1 MKNIIRWFIA
11 NTVAA
16 NLLMVFIIIAGF
28 FTLSRLRMEV
38 FPDITIPIINVSVV
52 YPGASPEDIEESICV
67 KVEEQ
72 VQGIN
77 GIKRITS
84 SSNEGYGSIN
94 IEVENSYDLDEV
106 KDEVKSQVDA
116 ITSFPEGSEKPT
128 VRSFEG
134 QPEVITIA
142 VHGNVDEISLRNI
155 AEKIRDEV
163 NDLPSITQTKLSKKP
178 REISI
183 EISENTLKKYA
194 LTFDYIANRIKSSSM
209 DVPGGAIESNNG
221 EILIRSKGQ
230 AYSGDDFG
238 AIPVLSLPDG
248 STLLLHD
255 IAQIKDGF
263 EDVEYD
269 VRFNS
274 EPARLIRIYRTG
286 EQNALEIADSVHDY
300 LKNKKPLM
308 PPGVS
313 LTAMKDES
321 VILRG
326 RIELLTENAYLG
338 LMLVVIIL
346 ALFLKPKLAG
356 WVSLGIP
363 ISFMGGF
370 WLLPVFDIS
379 INMISLFTFILVLG
393 IVVDDAIVVGENIHI
408 FRKRG
413 LNGPDAALEG
423 AYQVAKPVIFAV
435 LTTMVT
441 FSPMILVEGATGNI
455 WEIIPIVTILVLM
468 FSLIESLTIL
478 PAHLA
483 HMSENKSEMKNP
495 FMERWDRLQSTI
507 HSYLQLFIRNVYT
520 PILKWSL
527 THRANTVAISIS
539 TFILSIGIVASGI
552 LRFNFFPPLEAD
564 IVIAGIEYPEGTPV
578 SVTRLGLDQIENSA
592 YKLKDTLKVLY
603 PEKEIFI
610 HMVSTAGDQ
619 PIKTQ
624 SSRGPGNLDATFF
637 GSHLAECVIELA
649 PGEDRPLSTSKIS
662 KLWREL
668 TGPIPGIKQV
678 TFDSD
683 LFTTGAPIEVQLSSI
698 NRDDLKDVTEI
709 LKNKLQTY
717 SGIFDIED
725 SFSAGKDEIK
735 LKLRTEAQNY
745 GITMASLARQVRQ
758 AFYGEE
764 VQRIQRGRDEVKVFL
779 RYPKTER
786 ISINNLEQMNIRVG
800 ENIEVPL
807 GQIAEGQI
815 SSGFSTI
822 NRTDRKRSINIT
834 ADVDLTEANAN
845 EILSKFEREHIIPLL
860 KDYQSVNYSFEGE
873 QREQRDTLGS
883 IAKNFVLAL
892 FVVYILLAVAFSSY
906 LQPMIIMSAIPFGFT
921 GAVIGHLIMG
931 MNLAVLS
938 VIGVVALS
946 GVVVND
952 SLVMVDFIN
961 RYRREDGKSA
971 IDAALVAG
979 SRRFRPILLTSITT
993 FVGLLPLLIEKSVQA
1008 KFLVPMAIS
1017 LAFGVLFAT
1026 LITLIL
1032 VPTSYMIIEDINLF
1046 FNKKILRFKRD
1057 NTK

>member
-1 MKNIIRWFIA
+1 MKNIIRWFIT

-16 NLLMVFIIIAGF
+16 NLLMVFILIAGF

-38 FPDITIPIINVSVV
+38 FPDITIPIINVSVI

-77 GIKRITS
+77 GLKRITS

-94 IEVENSYDLDEV
+94 IEVENGYDIDEV

-116 ITSFPEGSEKPT
+116 ITSFPEGAEKPT
-128 VRSFEG
+128 VRSFDG

-142 VHGNVDEISLRNI
+142 VHGEVDEVSLLNI

-163 NDLPSITQTKLSKKP
+163 SELPSITQTRLGKKP

-183 EISENTLKKYA
+183 EVSENTLQKYG
-194 LTFDYIANRIKSSSM
+194 LSFDYIANRIRSSSM
-209 DVPGGAIESNNG
+209 DVPGGAIETYDG

-230 AYSGDDFG
+230 AYTGGEFG
-238 AIPVLSLPDG
+238 LIPVLSMPDG
-248 STLLLHD
+248 STLLLRD
-255 IAQIKDGF
+255 IATINDGF
-263 EDVEYD
+263 QDVEYD
-269 VRFNS
+269 IKFNS
-274 EPARLIRIYRTG
+274 EPAKLIRVYRTG
-286 EQNALEIADSVHDY
+286 DQNALDIADEVHEY
-300 LKNKKPLM
+300 LEKKNTLM
-308 PPGVS
+308 PPGIS
-313 LTAMKDES
+313 LTPMKDES

-326 RIELLTENAYLG
+326 RIELLTDNAYLG
-338 LMLVVIIL
+338 LCLVLLVL
-346 ALFLKPKLAG
+346 ALFLKPKLAA

-413 LNGPDAALEG
+413 FKPADAALEG

-441 FSPMILVEGATGNI
+441 FSPMILVEGAMGKI
-455 WEIIPIVTILVLM
+455 WRIIPVVTILVLM

-483 HMSENKSEMKNP
+483 HMKDDSDTKDNRFFEWWARVQLVIHNGLQTFIKNTY
-495 FMERWDRLQSTI
+495 E
-507 HSYLQLFIRNVYT
+507 
-520 PILKWSL
+520 PILRWSL
-527 THRANTVAISIS
+527 LHRANTIAIAISI
-539 TFILSIGIVASGI
+539 FILTVGVVASGF
-552 LRFNFFPPLEAD
+552 LRFSFFPPLEAD
-564 IVIAGIEYPEGTPV
+564 IVIAGVEYPEGTPV
-578 SVTRLGLDQIENSA
+578 SITKNGLDRVEESA
-592 YKLKDTLKVLY
+592 YRLKDSLEVLY
-603 PEKEIFI
+603 PNQKIFI

-624 SSRGPGNLDATFF
+624 SSRGPGNLDANFF

-649 PGEDRPLSTSKIS
+649 PGEERPLSTKEISKI
-662 KLWREL
+662 WREL
-668 TGPIPGIKQV
+668 TGSIPGVKQV

-683 LFTTGAPIEVQLSSI
+683 LFSTGAPIEIQLSSV
-698 NRDDLKDVTEI
+698 NREDLKDVTVI
-709 LKNKLQTY
+709 LKDNLQTY
-717 SGIFDIED
+717 AGVFDIKD

-735 LKLRTEAQNY
+735 LKLRPEAQNY
-745 GITMASLARQVRQ
+745 GITMSSLARQVRQ
-758 AFYGEE
+758 AFYGDE

-779 RYPKTER
+779 RYPKSER
-786 ISINNLEQMNIRVG
+786 VSLNNLEQMNVRVG
-800 ENIEVPL
+800 SNVEVPL
-807 GQIAEGQI
+807 GQVATMKL
-815 SSGFSTI
+815 SSGYSTI
-822 NRTDRKRSINIT
+822 TRTDRKRSINIT

-845 EILSKFEREHIIPLL
+845 EIITKFEKDHIEPLL
-860 KDYQSVNYSFEGE
+860 DNYPSVNYSFEGE

-883 IAKNFVLAL
+883 LFKNFALAL
-892 FVVYILLAVAFSSY
+892 FVVYILLAIPFKSY
-906 LQPMIIMSAIPFGFT
+906 LQPLIIMSAIPFGFT

-938 VIGVVALS
+938 IIGIVALS

-961 RYRREDGKSA
+961 RYRKEDDKTA
-971 IDAALVAG
+971 IEAAIAAG
-979 SRRFRPILLTSITT
+979 PRRFRPILLTSVTT
-993 FVGLLPLLIEKSVQA
+993 FVGLFPLLIEKSVQA
-1008 KFLVPMAIS
+1008 KFLVPMAVS

-1026 LITLIL
+1026 FITLLL
-1032 VPTSYMIIEDINLF
+1032 VPTSYLVIEDIKEYFIKNA
-1046 FNKKILRFKRD
+1046 
-1057 NTK
+1057 

>member
-1 MKNIIRWFIA
+1 MKNIIRWFIT

-16 NLLMVFIIIAGF
+16 NLLMVFILIAGF

-38 FPDITIPIINVSVV
+38 FPDITIPIINVSVI

-77 GIKRITS
+77 GLKRITS

-94 IEVENSYDLDEV
+94 IEVENGYDIDEV

-116 ITSFPEGSEKPT
+116 ITSFPEGAEKPT
-128 VRSFEG
+128 VRSFDG

-142 VHGNVDEISLRNI
+142 VHGEVDEVSLLNI

-163 NDLPSITQTKLSKKP
+163 NELPSITQTRLGKKP

-183 EISENTLKKYA
+183 EVSENTLQKYG
-194 LTFDYIANRIKSSSM
+194 LSFDYIANRIRSSSM
-209 DVPGGAIESNNG
+209 DVPGGAIETYDG

-230 AYSGDDFG
+230 AYTGGDFG
-238 AIPVLSLPDG
+238 LIPVLSMPDG
-248 STLLLHD
+248 STLLLRD
-255 IAQIKDGF
+255 IATINDGF
-263 EDVEYD
+263 QDVEYD
-269 VRFNS
+269 IKFNS
-274 EPARLIRIYRTG
+274 EPAKLIRVYRTG
-286 EQNALEIADSVHDY
+286 DQNALDIADEVHKY
-300 LKNKKPLM
+300 LEKKNTLM
-308 PPGVS
+308 PPGIS
-313 LTAMKDES
+313 LTPMKDES

-326 RIELLTENAYLG
+326 RIELLTDNAYLG
-338 LMLVVIIL
+338 LCLVLLVL
-346 ALFLKPKLAG
+346 ALFLKPKLAV

-413 LNGPDAALEG
+413 FNPADAALEG

-441 FSPMILVEGATGNI
+441 FSPMILVEGAMGKI
-455 WEIIPIVTILVLM
+455 WRIIPVVTILVLI

-483 HMSENKSEMKNP
+483 HMKDDSDTKDNRFFEWWSRVQLVIHDGLQTFIKNIY
-495 FMERWDRLQSTI
+495 E
-507 HSYLQLFIRNVYT
+507 
-520 PILKWSL
+520 PILRWSL
-527 THRANTVAISIS
+527 LHRANTIAIAISI
-539 TFILSIGIVASGI
+539 FILTVGVVASGF
-552 LRFNFFPPLEAD
+552 LRFSFFPPLEAD
-564 IVIAGIEYPEGTPV
+564 IVIAGVEYPEGTPV
-578 SVTRLGLDQIENSA
+578 SITKNGLDRVEESA
-592 YKLKDTLKVLY
+592 YRLKDSLEVLY
-603 PEKEIFI
+603 PNQKIFI

-624 SSRGPGNLDATFF
+624 SSRGPGNLDANFF

-649 PGEDRPLSTSKIS
+649 PGEERPLSTKEISKI
-662 KLWREL
+662 WREL
-668 TGPIPGIKQV
+668 TGSIPGVKQV

-683 LFTTGAPIEVQLSSI
+683 LFSTGAPIEIQLSSV
-698 NRDDLKDVTEI
+698 NREDLKDVTVI
-709 LKNKLQTY
+709 LKDNLQTY
-717 SGIFDIED
+717 AGVFDIKD

-735 LKLRTEAQNY
+735 LKLRPEAQNY
-745 GITMASLARQVRQ
+745 GITMSSLARQVRQ
-758 AFYGEE
+758 AFYGDE

-779 RYPKTER
+779 RYPKSER
-786 ISINNLEQMNIRVG
+786 VSLNNLEQMNVRVG
-800 ENIEVPL
+800 SNVEVPL
-807 GQIAEGQI
+807 GQVATMKL
-815 SSGFSTI
+815 SSGYSTI
-822 NRTDRKRSINIT
+822 TRTDRKRSINIT

-845 EILSKFEREHIIPLL
+845 EIITKFEKDHIEPLL
-860 KDYQSVNYSFEGE
+860 DNYPSVNYSFEGE

-883 IAKNFVLAL
+883 LFKNFALAL
-892 FVVYILLAVAFSSY
+892 FVVYILLAIPFKSY
-906 LQPMIIMSAIPFGFT
+906 LQPLIIMSAIPFGFT

-938 VIGVVALS
+938 IIGIVALS

-961 RYRREDGKSA
+961 RYRREDNKTPIEAA
-971 IDAALVAG
+971 IAAG
-979 SRRFRPILLTSITT
+979 PRRFRPILLTSVTT
-993 FVGLLPLLIEKSVQA
+993 FVGLFPLLIEKSVQA

-1026 LITLIL
+1026 FITLLL
-1032 VPTSYMIIEDINLF
+1032 VPTSYLVIEDIKEYFIKNA
-1046 FNKKILRFKRD
+1046 
-1057 NTK
+1057 

>member
-1 MKNIIRWFIA
+1 MKNIIRWFIT
-11 NTVAA
+11 NSVAA
-16 NLLMVFIIIAGF
+16 NLLMVFILIAGF

-38 FPDITIPIINVSVV
+38 FPDITIPIINVSVI

-77 GIKRITS
+77 GLKRITS

-94 IEVENSYDLDEV
+94 IEVENGYDIDEV

-116 ITSFPEGSEKPT
+116 ITSFPEGAEKPT
-128 VRSFEG
+128 VRSFDG

-142 VHGNVDEISLRNI
+142 VHGEVDEVSLLNI

-163 NDLPSITQTKLSKKP
+163 SELPSITQTRLGKKP

-183 EISENTLKKYA
+183 EVSENTLQKYG
-194 LTFDYIANRIKSSSM
+194 LSFDYIANRIRSSSM
-209 DVPGGAIESNNG
+209 DVPGGAIETYDG

-230 AYSGDDFG
+230 AYTGGEFG
-238 AIPVLSLPDG
+238 LIPVLSMPDG
-248 STLLLHD
+248 STLLLRD
-255 IAQIKDGF
+255 IATINDGF
-263 EDVEYD
+263 QDVEYD
-269 VRFNS
+269 IKFNS
-274 EPARLIRIYRTG
+274 EPAKLIRVYRTG
-286 EQNALEIADSVHDY
+286 DQNALDIADEVHEY
-300 LKNKKPLM
+300 LEKKNTLM
-308 PPGVS
+308 PPGIS
-313 LTAMKDES
+313 LTPMKDES

-326 RIELLTENAYLG
+326 RIELLTDNAYLG
-338 LMLVVIIL
+338 LCLVLLVL
-346 ALFLKPKLAG
+346 ALFLKPKLAA

-413 LNGPDAALEG
+413 FKPADAALEG

-441 FSPMILVEGATGNI
+441 FSPMILVEGAMGKI
-455 WEIIPIVTILVLM
+455 WRIIPVVTILVLM

-483 HMSENKSEMKNP
+483 HMKDDSDTKDNRFFEWWARVQLVIHDGLQTFIKNIY
-495 FMERWDRLQSTI
+495 E
-507 HSYLQLFIRNVYT
+507 
-520 PILKWSL
+520 PILRWSL
-527 THRANTVAISIS
+527 LHRANTIAIAISI
-539 TFILSIGIVASGI
+539 FILTVGVVASGF
-552 LRFNFFPPLEAD
+552 LRFSFFPPLEAD
-564 IVIAGIEYPEGTPV
+564 IVIAGVEYPEGTPV
-578 SVTRLGLDQIENSA
+578 SITKNGLDRVEESA
-592 YKLKDTLKVLY
+592 YRLKDSLEVLY
-603 PEKEIFI
+603 PNQKIFI

-624 SSRGPGNLDATFF
+624 SSRGPGNLDANFF

-649 PGEDRPLSTSKIS
+649 PGEERPLSTKEISKI
-662 KLWREL
+662 WREL
-668 TGPIPGIKQV
+668 TGSIPGVKQV

-683 LFTTGAPIEVQLSSI
+683 LFSTGAPIEIQLSSV
-698 NRDDLKDVTEI
+698 NREDLKDVTVI
-709 LKNKLQTY
+709 LKDNLQTY
-717 SGIFDIED
+717 AGVFDIKD

-735 LKLRTEAQNY
+735 LKLRPEAQNY
-745 GITMASLARQVRQ
+745 GITMSSLARQVRQ
-758 AFYGEE
+758 AFYGDE

-779 RYPKTER
+779 RYPKSER
-786 ISINNLEQMNIRVG
+786 VSLNNLEQMNVRVG
-800 ENIEVPL
+800 SNVEVPL
-807 GQIAEGQI
+807 GQVATMKL
-815 SSGFSTI
+815 SSGYSTI
-822 NRTDRKRSINIT
+822 TRTDRKRSINIT

-845 EILSKFEREHIIPLL
+845 EIITKFEKDHIEPLL
-860 KDYQSVNYSFEGE
+860 DNYPSVNYSFEGE

-883 IAKNFVLAL
+883 LFKNFALAL
-892 FVVYILLAVAFSSY
+892 FVVYILLAIPFKSY
-906 LQPMIIMSAIPFGFT
+906 LQPLIIMSAIPFGFT

-938 VIGVVALS
+938 IIGIVALS

-961 RYRREDGKSA
+961 RYRREDGKTA
-971 IDAALVAG
+971 IEAAIAAG
-979 SRRFRPILLTSITT
+979 PRRFRPILLTSVTT
-993 FVGLLPLLIEKSVQA
+993 FVGLFPLLIEKSVQA

-1026 LITLIL
+1026 FITLLL
-1032 VPTSYMIIEDINLF
+1032 VPTSYLVIEDIKEYFIKNA
-1046 FNKKILRFKRD
+1046 
-1057 NTK
+1057 

>member
-1 MKNIIRWFIA
+1 MKNIIRWFIT

-16 NLLMVFIIIAGF
+16 NLLMVFILIAGF

-38 FPDITIPIINVSVV
+38 FPDITIPIINVSVI

-77 GIKRITS
+77 GLKRITS

-94 IEVENSYDLDEV
+94 IEVENGYDIDGV

-116 ITSFPEGSEKPT
+116 ITSFPEGAEKPT
-128 VRSFEG
+128 VRSFDG

-142 VHGNVDEISLRNI
+142 VHGEVDEVSLLNI

-163 NDLPSITQTKLSKKP
+163 SELPSITQTRLGKKP

-183 EISENTLKKYA
+183 EVSENTLQKYG
-194 LTFDYIANRIKSSSM
+194 LSFDYIANRIRSSSM
-209 DVPGGAIESNNG
+209 DVPGGAIETYDG

-230 AYSGDDFG
+230 AYTGGDFG
-238 AIPVLSLPDG
+238 LIPVLSMPDG
-248 STLLLHD
+248 STLLLRD
-255 IAQIKDGF
+255 IATINDGF
-263 EDVEYD
+263 QDVEYD
-269 VRFNS
+269 IKFNS
-274 EPARLIRIYRTG
+274 EPAKLIRVYRTG
-286 EQNALEIADSVHDY
+286 NQNALDIADEVHKY
-300 LKNKKPLM
+300 LEKKNTLM
-308 PPGVS
+308 PPGIS
-313 LTAMKDES
+313 LTPMKDES

-326 RIELLTENAYLG
+326 RIELLTDNAYLG
-338 LMLVVIIL
+338 LCLVLLVL
-346 ALFLKPKLAG
+346 ALFLKPKLAV

-413 LNGPDAALEG
+413 FNPADAALEG

-441 FSPMILVEGATGNI
+441 FSPMILVEGAMGKI
-455 WEIIPIVTILVLM
+455 WRIIPVVTILVLI

-483 HMSENKSEMKNP
+483 HMKDDSDTKDNRFFEWWSRVQLVIHDGLQTFIKNIY
-495 FMERWDRLQSTI
+495 E
-507 HSYLQLFIRNVYT
+507 
-520 PILKWSL
+520 PILRWSL
-527 THRANTVAISIS
+527 LHRANTIAIAISI
-539 TFILSIGIVASGI
+539 FILTVGVVASGF
-552 LRFNFFPPLEAD
+552 LRFSFFPPLEAD
-564 IVIAGIEYPEGTPV
+564 IVIAGVEYPEGTPV
-578 SVTRLGLDQIENSA
+578 SITKNGLDRVEQSA
-592 YKLKDTLKVLY
+592 YRLKDSLEVLY
-603 PEKEIFI
+603 PNQKIFI

-624 SSRGPGNLDATFF
+624 SSRGPGNLDANFF

-649 PGEDRPLSTSKIS
+649 PGEERPLSTKEISKI
-662 KLWREL
+662 WREL
-668 TGPIPGIKQV
+668 TGSIPGVKQV

-683 LFTTGAPIEVQLSSI
+683 LFSTGAPIEIQLSSV
-698 NRDDLKDVTEI
+698 NREDLKDVTVI
-709 LKNKLQTY
+709 LKDNLQTY
-717 SGIFDIED
+717 AGVFDIKD

-735 LKLRTEAQNY
+735 LKLRPEAQNY
-745 GITMASLARQVRQ
+745 GITMSSLARQVRQ
-758 AFYGEE
+758 AFYGDE

-779 RYPKTER
+779 RYPKSER
-786 ISINNLEQMNIRVG
+786 VSLNNLEQMNVRVG
-800 ENIEVPL
+800 SNVEVPL
-807 GQIAEGQI
+807 GQVATMKL
-815 SSGFSTI
+815 SSGYSTI
-822 NRTDRKRSINIT
+822 TRTDRKRSINIT

-845 EILSKFEREHIIPLL
+845 EIITKFEKDHIEPLL
-860 KDYQSVNYSFEGE
+860 DNYPSVNYSFEGE

-883 IAKNFVLAL
+883 LFKNFALAL
-892 FVVYILLAVAFSSY
+892 FVVYILLAIPFKSY
-906 LQPMIIMSAIPFGFT
+906 LQPLIIMSAIPFGFT

-938 VIGVVALS
+938 IIGIVALS

-961 RYRREDGKSA
+961 RYRREDNKTPIEAA
-971 IDAALVAG
+971 IAAG
-979 SRRFRPILLTSITT
+979 PRRFRPILLTSVTT
-993 FVGLLPLLIEKSVQA
+993 FVGLFPLLIEKSVQA

-1026 LITLIL
+1026 FITLLL
-1032 VPTSYMIIEDINLF
+1032 VPTSYLVIEDIKEYFIKNA
-1046 FNKKILRFKRD
+1046 
-1057 NTK
+1057 

>member
-1 MKNIIRWFIA
+1 MKNIIRWFIT

-16 NLLMVFIIIAGF
+16 NLLMVFILIAGF

-38 FPDITIPIINVSVV
+38 FPDITIPIINVSVI

-77 GIKRITS
+77 GLKRITS

-94 IEVENSYDLDEV
+94 IEVENGYDIDEV

-116 ITSFPEGSEKPT
+116 ITSFPEGAEKPT
-128 VRSFEG
+128 VRSFDG

-142 VHGNVDEISLRNI
+142 VHGEVDEVSLLNI

-163 NDLPSITQTKLSKKP
+163 SELPSITQTRLGKKP

-183 EISENTLKKYA
+183 EVSENTLQKHG
-194 LTFDYIANRIKSSSM
+194 LSFDYIANRIRSSSM
-209 DVPGGAIESNNG
+209 DVPGGAIETYDG

-230 AYSGDDFG
+230 AYTGGEFG
-238 AIPVLSLPDG
+238 LIPVLSMPDG
-248 STLLLHD
+248 STLLLRD
-255 IAQIKDGF
+255 IATINDGF
-263 EDVEYD
+263 QDVEYD
-269 VRFNS
+269 IKFNS
-274 EPARLIRIYRTG
+274 EPAKLIRVYRTG
-286 EQNALEIADSVHDY
+286 DQNALDIADEVHEY
-300 LKNKKPLM
+300 LEKKNTLM
-308 PPGVS
+308 PPGIS
-313 LTAMKDES
+313 LTPMKDES

-326 RIELLTENAYLG
+326 RIELLTDNAYLG
-338 LMLVVIIL
+338 LCLVLLVL
-346 ALFLKPKLAG
+346 ALFLKPKLAA

-413 LNGPDAALEG
+413 FKPADAALEG

-441 FSPMILVEGATGNI
+441 FSPMILVEGAMGKI
-455 WEIIPIVTILVLM
+455 WRIIPVVTILVLM

-483 HMSENKSEMKNP
+483 HMKDDSDTKDNRFFEWWARVQLVIHNGLQTFIKNTY
-495 FMERWDRLQSTI
+495 E
-507 HSYLQLFIRNVYT
+507 
-520 PILKWSL
+520 PILRWSL
-527 THRANTVAISIS
+527 LHRANTIAIAISI
-539 TFILSIGIVASGI
+539 FILTVGVVSSGF
-552 LRFNFFPPLEAD
+552 LRFSFFPPLEAD
-564 IVIAGIEYPEGTPV
+564 IVIAGVEYPEGTPV
-578 SVTRLGLDQIENSA
+578 SITKNGLDRVEESA
-592 YKLKDTLKVLY
+592 YRLKDSLEVLY
-603 PEKEIFI
+603 PNQKIFI

-624 SSRGPGNLDATFF
+624 SSRGPGNLDANFF

-649 PGEDRPLSTSKIS
+649 PGEERPLSTKEISKI
-662 KLWREL
+662 WREL
-668 TGPIPGIKQV
+668 TGSIPGVKQV

-683 LFTTGAPIEVQLSSI
+683 LFSTGAPIEIQLSSV
-698 NRDDLKDVTEI
+698 NREDLKDVTVI
-709 LKNKLQTY
+709 LKDNLQTY
-717 SGIFDIED
+717 AGVFDIKD

-735 LKLRTEAQNY
+735 LKLRPEAQNY
-745 GITMASLARQVRQ
+745 GITMSSLARQVRQ
-758 AFYGEE
+758 AFYGDE

-779 RYPKTER
+779 RYPKSER
-786 ISINNLEQMNIRVG
+786 VSLNNLEQMNVRVG
-800 ENIEVPL
+800 SNVEVPL
-807 GQIAEGQI
+807 GQVATMKL
-815 SSGFSTI
+815 SSGYSTI
-822 NRTDRKRSINIT
+822 TRTDRKRSINIT

-845 EILSKFEREHIIPLL
+845 EIITKFEKDHIAPLL
-860 KDYQSVNYSFEGE
+860 DNYPSVNYSFEGE

-883 IAKNFVLAL
+883 LFKNFALAL
-892 FVVYILLAVAFSSY
+892 FVVYILLAIPFKSY
-906 LQPMIIMSAIPFGFT
+906 LQPLIIMSAIPFGFT

-938 VIGVVALS
+938 IIGIVALS

-961 RYRREDGKSA
+961 RYRKEDDKTA
-971 IDAALVAG
+971 IEAAIAAG
-979 SRRFRPILLTSITT
+979 PRRFRPILLTSVTT
-993 FVGLLPLLIEKSVQA
+993 FVGLFPLLIEKSVQA

-1026 LITLIL
+1026 FITLLL
-1032 VPTSYMIIEDINLF
+1032 VPTSYLVIEDIKEYFIKNA
-1046 FNKKILRFKRD
+1046 
-1057 NTK
+1057 